1 MRATVKLLGCLFS
14 FTAVYVVLG
23 VSIGE
28 AFGAPF
34 GALAAVGAPVCGYLA
49 VRMTERLR
57 RMGGA
62 IEGFR
67 WAGGKGPLVASVRS
81 RPCGGGRCRPPGP
94 GPDRSWA
101 RVGGRRDRQPATVL
115 DERRT
120 ACHHGMRDVHAHRP
134 RNSSLPDGE
143 RHIAFARNLLS
154 RNGQGVFCWPASAA
168 GRPPDPDQTS
178 TTTHR
183 GSITDEHRSRTPNR
197 TRAPATGPVAGWPCP
212 VTSPPCPSTSTGPI
226 ARSPC
231 PTGPG
236 PTAQFTAAPR
246 WASVDLR
253 DGNQALVDPMDPE
266 RKLRLFNTLVDI
278 GFKEIEVGF
287 PSASQTDFDFQRQII
302 DEGLIPDDVTIQVL
316 VQCREELI
324 ERTFESLVGA
334 PRAIVHFYNSTSE
347 LQRRVVFGL
356 DRAGIIDIAV
366 NAATLCKKFETSVP
380 GTDIRYEYSPE
391 SFTGTEP
398 DFAVEICEAVMAVI
412 EPTPERPI
420 IINLPN
426 TVEMYGP
433 NVYADVIEWF
443 GRTIANRDS
452 IILSLHPHNDR
463 GTAVAAAELAVLA
476 GADRVEG
483 TLFGNGERTGNVD
496 VVTLAMNLF
505 SQGIDPALDF
515 SDIDR
520 VRRVAEFATRMPVH
534 PRHPYAGDLVYTAF
548 SGSHQDAI
556 KKGFAAIG
564 DDYDHW
570 EVPYLP
576 IDPSHTGRTYEAII
590 QVNSQSGKGGVAYVM
605 DTEHGLD
612 LPRRLQ
618 VEFSKAVQAVTE
630 DSGTV
635 IRPGEMWDVFS
646 RTYLADEAGVRLI
659 GSEMTTGAR
668 RTTVT
673 AQLLVD
679 GEPRTVMGEG
689 NGPIDALVGALRT
702 ELGVDFE
709 VKDYSEHALTAG
721 SGASAVAYVE
731 AEGPDGSTWWGV
743 GMDSSILDASLHAVV
758 SAANRARSGKTEPA

>member
-1 MRATVKLLGCLFS
+1 MSTEPTRTTPGDADGHAGHRLELPCD
-14 FTAVYVVLG
+14 
-23 VSIGE
+23 VSPM
-28 AFGAPF
+28 PF
-34 GALAAVGAPVCGYLA
+34 GLYRPHLPLQLAD
-49 VRMTERLR
+49 RT
-57 RMGGA
+57 
-62 IEGFR
+62 
-67 WAGGKGPLVASVRS
+67 W
-81 RPCGGGRCRPPGP
+81 
-94 GPDRSWA
+94 PDR
-101 RVGGRRDRQPATVL
+101 QLTK
-115 DERRT
+115 
-120 ACHHGMRDVHAHRP
+120 
-134 RNSSLPDGE
+134 
-143 RHIAFARNLLS
+143 
-154 RNGQGVFCWPASAA
+154 
-168 GRPPDPDQTS
+168 
-178 TTTHR
+178 
-183 GSITDEHRSRTPNR
+183 
-197 TRAPATGPVAGWPCP
+197 
-212 VTSPPCPSTSTGPI
+212 
-226 ARSPC
+226 
-231 PTGPG
+231 
-236 PTAQFTAAPR
+236 APR

-266 RKLRLFNTLVDI
+266 RKLTLFKTLVDI

-366 NAATLCKKFETSVP
+366 NAARLCRKFETTVP
-380 GTDIRYEYSPE
+380 GTEIRYEYSPE

-398 DFAVEICEAVMAVI
+398 DFAVEISQAVMEVI
-412 EPTPERPI
+412 QPTPDRPI

-443 GRTIANRDS
+443 GRTIADRDS
-452 IILSLHPHNDR
+452 IILSVHPHNDR
-463 GTAVAAAELAVLA
+463 GTAVAAAELAVMA

-496 VVTLAMNLF
+496 IVTLAMNLF
-505 SQGIDPALDF
+505 SQGVDPALDF
-515 SDIDR
+515 SDIDK
-520 VRRVAEFATRMPVH
+520 VRRVAEYATRMPVH

-564 DDYDHW
+564 EDYDHW

-590 QVNSQSGKGGVAYVM
+590 QVNSQSGKGGVAYIM

-612 LPRRLQ
+612 LPRSLQ
-618 VEFSKAVQAVTE
+618 VEFSKEVQAVTE

-635 IRPGEMWDVFS
+635 IHASEMWEVFS
-646 RTYLADEAGVRLI
+646 RTYLPDDAGLRLI
-659 GSEMTTGAR
+659 GSEVTTGGK

-679 GEPRTVMGEG
+679 GEPRTVMAEG
-689 NGPIDALVGALRT
+689 NGPIDALVAALRAD
-702 ELGVDFE
+702 LGIDFE
-709 VKDYSEHALTAG
+709 VKDYNQHALTAG

-731 AEGPDGSTWWGV
+731 AEDAEGTTWWGV

-758 SAANRARSGKTEPA
+758 SAANRIRPVPQPPAS